1 MTPAVGRLRPTREES
16 LGWLTVA
23 ALVVYILVAVY
34 DWRLPTRNGFSF
46 GPIWAVLAVV
56 AVLATWRFR
65 GRLDPVGVLAPI
77 TAVAAILTDVAQFQG
92 QFLRD
97 LGIYL
102 LAGERFTSGA
112 PVYLTSM
119 ISEAPIDK
127 TLYPY
132 LYPPP
137 TLPVLAVLAA
147 LPRPLVELGWLAA
160 SVGVAIWAL
169 HVVGL
174 SWRWSVAALA
184 WPPFFQGLYVGN
196 VAVPAFG
203 LFAAAPWFG
212 AGLVLAAAFKAYS
225 AIAALW
231 LVRERRFGQLLVGGA
246 VIVGLAIVTLPL
258 VGLDAWRAWI
268 EGLRLY
274 AVSQPGLPAL
284 VGLGLGAY
292 LPGVLPLVLGIAA
305 VVWAWVGRGLDGLS
319 RFGVAT
325 VVASPSLFTH
335 GFLVAMPAL
344 LSLRAVPLWLAIGIT
359 SVAPGPGWWLA
370 IGLVVLASVVPELRR
385 RDGGPWPDYGTVFGR
400 DGSLGDHDA
409 PRGSGVP
416 SEATITAGRRRPD
429 P

>member
-1 MTPAVGRLRPTREES
+1 MTPALGRLRPTRDEV
-16 LGWLTVA
+16 LGWLAVV

-46 GPIWAVLAVV
+46 GPIWAVLAAI
-56 AVLATWRFR
+56 AVLVTWRIR
-65 GRLDPVGVLAPI
+65 GRLEPVGVLAPI
-77 TAVAAILTDVAQFQG
+77 TAVAAILTDIAQFQG

-112 PVYLTSM
+112 PVYLTSV

-137 TLPVLAVLAA
+137 TLPVLAVLAV
-147 LPRPLVELGWLAA
+147 LPRPLVELGWLAG

-169 HVVGL
+169 HLVGL

-225 AIAALW
+225 GIAALW
-231 LVRERRFGQLLVGGA
+231 LVRERRFGQLLIGGA
-246 VIVGLAIVTLPL
+246 VILGLALVTLPL
-258 VGLDAWRAWI
+258 VGLDAWRAWV

-274 AVSQPGLPAL
+274 SISQTRLPVLKNSPLRCSTVAL
-284 VGLGLGAY
+284 A
-292 LPGVLPLVLGIAA
+292 
-305 VVWAWVGRGLDGLS
+305 RTT
-319 RFGVAT
+319 R
-325 VVASPSLFTH
+325 
-335 GFLVAMPAL
+335 
-344 LSLRAVPLWLAIGIT
+344 WLM
-359 SVAPGPGWWLA
+359 SPGW
-370 IGLVVLASVVPELRR
+370 P
-385 RDGGPWPDYGTVFGR
+385 TQ
-400 DGSLGDHDA
+400 
-409 PRGSGVP
+409 
-416 SEATITAGRRRPD
+416 
-429 P
+429 